1 MMRAFAAL
9 GTEAQTIGDA
19 QVAQV
24 AQVAQIDAHHA
35 HAVRHDL
42 Y

>member
-9 GTEAQTIGDA
+9 GTEAAAIGD
-19 QVAQV
+19 

-42 Y
+42 C

>member
-9 GTEAQTIGDA
+9 GTEAAAIGDA
-19 QVAQV
+19 QV
-24 AQVAQIDAHHA
+24 DAHYA